1 MTTIYSTNAA
11 QGGDLGDETLA
22 SPNRVFRLAK
32 NGGIPLVAGEVVMA
46 QQQDETQDNLTVAAA
61 SAVGAK
67 TITVNVGSVIDA
79 DEYRDGLIYVND
91 QAGAGVVYDI
101 RTHPGSVPAEGTSA
115 SLDQTT
121 ALVIQL
127 KDQVAIALTTSSQAT
142 LVRNIYK
149 NVMPTWGNPQD
160 IVVGVAPIAVA
171 ANQHF
176 FCQVRGPAAVKQEGG
191 LFTGRG
197 VISSQFK
204 RGSIAVAK
212 QVIPQRRPQSYTGI
226 KVYSGTA
233 SIANSGTTATVTH
246 GIGATLRLEDIWITQ
261 NEGATNAI
269 DEFFVDNITSTQFDI
284 SSPDP
289 GASNL
294 DVSWRA
300 VSPVAPKVA
309 SEPIQYQQ
317 EGIEQRFDYE
327 TLRNEPDEVLTIVSG
342 VATIPN
348 RILGYCISPRVSEEF
363 ALIYLTIS

>member
-1 MTTIYSTNAA
+1 MTTIYSTHAT
-11 QGGDLGDETLA
+11 QVGILGDETLA

-32 NGGIPLVAGEVVMA
+32 NAGVPLVAGEVVMA
-46 QQQDETQDNLTVAAA
+46 QRQDETQDNLTVAAA

-91 QAGAGVVYDI
+91 QDGAGIVYDI
-101 RTHPGSVPAEGTSA
+101 RTHPGSIPAEGTAA

-127 KDQVAIALTTSSQAT
+127 KDQVAVALTTSSQAT

-149 NVMPTWGNPQD
+149 DVIPTWGNPPD
-160 IVVGVAPIAVA
+160 VVVGVAPIAVP

-197 VISSQFK
+197 VISSQYK
-204 RGSIAVAK
+204 RGSVAVAK
-212 QVIPQRRPQSYTGI
+212 QVVPNRKDVYRGI

-233 SIANSGTTATVTH
+233 SIANAATTATVTH

-261 NEGATNAI
+261 NEGASNAI

-300 VSPVAPKVA
+300 VSPVAPTVA
-309 SEPIQYQQ
+309 SESIQYQQ
-317 EGIEQRFDYE
+317 DGIHQRFDYE
-327 TLRNEPDEVLTIVSG
+327 TLRNEPDEVLTTVSG
-342 VATIPN
+342 IATIPN